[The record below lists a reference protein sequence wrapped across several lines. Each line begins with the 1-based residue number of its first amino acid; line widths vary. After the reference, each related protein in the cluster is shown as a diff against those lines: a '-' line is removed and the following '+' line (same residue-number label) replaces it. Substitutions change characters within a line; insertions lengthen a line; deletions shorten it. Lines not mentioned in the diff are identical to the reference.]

1 MTRIYSEKHINI
13 LLILMYDVEFAHIN
27 IRNGNII
34 KKLLTKKKVKLVLLL
49 RYVCIYSLYVFINSL
64 ISPSAHTHE

>member
-27 IRNGNII
+27 IKNGNII

-49 RYVCIYSLYVFINSL
+49 RYVCISSLYVFINSL

>member
-1 MTRIYSEKHINI
+1 
-13 LLILMYDVEFAHIN
+13 MYDVEFAHIN
-27 IRNGNII
+27 IKNGNII

-49 RYVCIYSLYVFINSL
+49 RYVCISSLYVFINSL